1 MTFMSITR
9 RSLAWTGV
17 FKMAAWFWLDSDT
30 NLCSCSLSGFCDL
43 FLWWPLSCVV
53 WYDNRLVRCLLWDAL
68 YNSSRDCKKSL
79 HLMISLLFLYWTALL
94 EIQLLTVF
102 PLCVSEWRIH
112 WVLSLSKRILKT
124 KTLNSYLSFYSLTL
138 DICTSLQITSFYLDS
153 SKPFTIDIF
162 ALISYTVGK
171 L

>member
-1 MTFMSITR
+1 MTYMSITR
-9 RSLAWTGV
+9 GSLAWTGV

-68 YNSSRDCKKSL
+68 FNSSRDCKKSL

-94 EIQLLTVF
+94 EIQLLTFSPCVF
-102 PLCVSEWRIH
+102 QNGEYIEFSACPKESWRLRPSTLTFLFTLLH
-112 WVLSLSKRILKT
+112 W
-124 KTLNSYLSFYSLTL
+124 
-138 DICTSLQITSFYLDS
+138 
-153 SKPFTIDIF
+153 IF
-162 ALISYTVGK
+162 AQACRLPVFI
-171 L
+171 